1 MRKGGPK
8 TTLQCRK
15 PQSPAVP
22 HMSATSIDSQTSTLD
37 SVRLLAKSFRVILLV
52 GFIGAAAG
60 LTAFQI
66 VHPRWT
72 AKVAVR
78 LGQIASLDAKGSL
91 AAVQPIENQL
101 TATERFNQP
110 SFHLQVLNALGLPS
124 PEAGNRDASLI
135 FNSLKATAGR
145 SPNVINIEVSA
156 YSRESATGALEKSLE
171 TFSAGHRQLFDNTV
185 RNMQSNLVSTQS
197 KLAAAQQ
204 DYARVKETLKSAT
217 CPGSS
222 STVSAREVLVS
233 STATL
238 ISAQIIG
245 LQQQV
250 MAYQEALNPLRSYPT
265 QAMAPVYVPARSS
278 TPGVAIFLVAGA
290 ALGLMFGAA
299 VALVRNSVRSA

>member
-1 MRKGGPK
+1 
-8 TTLQCRK
+8 
-15 PQSPAVP
+15 
-22 HMSATSIDSQTSTLD
+22 MSATPIDSQTSTLD

-52 GFIGAAAG
+52 GFVGAAAG

-145 SPNVINIEVSA
+145 SPNVLNIEVSA
-156 YSRESATGALEKSLE
+156 YSRESAAAALERSLE

-185 RNMQSNLVSTQS
+185 RNMQSNLTSTQS

-217 CPGSS
+217 SPGSS

-265 QAMAPVYVPARSS
+265 QAMAPVYVPTRSS
-278 TPGVAIFLVAGA
+278 TPGIAIFLVAGA
-290 ALGLMFGAA
+290 ALGLVFGAA
-299 VALVRNSVRSA
+299 VALIKNSVRNA